1 MAGNKERTFIM
12 VKVDGVERGI
22 IGEIMTRFEKRGFK
36 LVAAKFVKADEDHIK
51 QHYSDLSSKPF
62 YSKLCKF
69 ASSGPVFAMVWEGLD
84 AVKTGRKMLGET
96 NPLDSAPGTIRGDYC
111 IHIGRNIVH
120 GSDSVDGAQKEIS
133 LWFEDKEL
141 VDWTP
146 TSHQWLYE

>member
-1 MAGNKERTFIM
+1 MAGNAERTFIM

-36 LVAAKFVKADEDHIK
+36 LVAGKLAKESEEHIK
-51 QHYSDLSSKPF
+51 KHYEDLSSKPF

-84 AVKTGRKMLGET
+84 AVKTGRVMLGET
-96 NPLDSAPGTIRGDYC
+96 DPLKSAPGTIRGDYC

-120 GSDSVDGAQKEIS
+120 GSDSVESAKKEIG
-133 LWFEDKEL
+133 LWFKDDEL

-146 TSHQWLYE
+146 TSHTWIYE